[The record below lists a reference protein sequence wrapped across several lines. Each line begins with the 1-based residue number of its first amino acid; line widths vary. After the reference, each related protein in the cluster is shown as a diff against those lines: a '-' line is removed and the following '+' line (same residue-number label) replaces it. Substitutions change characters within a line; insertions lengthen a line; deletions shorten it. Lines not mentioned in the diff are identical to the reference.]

1 MRALVTG
8 ASGGIGRATALRLA
22 RDGFE
27 VGVHYHQH
35 RVEAETIAR
44 EIGKLG
50 RNAPLFAADLASARG
65 PEDLAAPILER
76 WESVDLIVH
85 NAGVYDRIAFDRLS
99 NDDWQAALAL
109 NLVGPARLT
118 QLLLPLLR
126 RSPRGRVVFVSS
138 ILAFTGSRWGAQYAA
153 AKAGVLGLA
162 RSLARELAP
171 GVTVNVVA
179 PGSIDTAIIGGDT
192 AEGRAERGRAVPLGR
207 VGTPDEVADAIAFL
221 ASERASYL
229 TGTTLHI
236 NGGLRFD

>member
-1 MRALVTG
+1 VRALVTG
-8 ASGGIGRATALRLA
+8 GSGGIGRATAVRLA

-27 VGVHYHQH
+27 VGVHYHAH
-35 RVEAETIAR
+35 RAEAETVAR
-44 EIGKLG
+44 EIVQLG
-50 RNAPLFAADLASARG
+50 RNAPIFAADLADAHG
-65 PEDLAAPILER
+65 PEDLAAPVLAR

-85 NAGVYDRIAFDRLS
+85 NAGVYDRRAFDRLS
-99 NDDWQAALAL
+99 AEDWQAALAL
-109 NLVGPARLT
+109 NVIGPARLT

-126 RSPRGRVVFVSS
+126 RSPRGRIVFVSS

-171 GVTVNVVA
+171 GITVNVVV

-192 AEGRAERGRAVPLGR
+192 EEARAERAKAIPLAR
-207 VGTPDEVADAIAFL
+207 VGRPEEVADAIAFL
-221 ASERASYL
+221 ASERASYM

>member
-1 MRALVTG
+1 VRALVTG
-8 ASGGIGRATALRLA
+8 GSGGIGGATALRLA

-27 VGVHYHQH
+27 VGVHYHQN
-35 RVEAETIAR
+35 RVAAESVAR

-50 RNAPLFAADLASARG
+50 RNAPIFPADLAAVRG
-65 PEDLAAPILER
+65 PEELAAPILER
-76 WESVDLIVH
+76 WESVDVIVH

-99 NDDWQAALAL
+99 PEDWSSALAL
-109 NLVGPARLT
+109 NVVGPARLT

-126 RSPRGRVVFVSS
+126 RSPRGRIVFVSS
-138 ILAFTGSRWGAQYAA
+138 ILAFTGSRWGAHYAA

-171 GVTVNVVA
+171 AITVNVVA
-179 PGSIDTAIIGGDT
+179 PGSIDTAILAGDT
-192 AEGRAERGRAVPLGR
+192 AEGRAERARAIPMAR
-207 VGTPDEVADAIAFL
+207 VGLPEEVADAISFL